1 MFLNTYLGKPDALRM
16 TVATQ
21 SIQTTCVPRST
32 VIHTLSVYYKK
43 KKKNAFLEMRVLS
56 EQALYKIYSMVPME
70 LQVF

>member
-43 KKKNAFLEMRVLS
+43 KNAFLEMRVLS